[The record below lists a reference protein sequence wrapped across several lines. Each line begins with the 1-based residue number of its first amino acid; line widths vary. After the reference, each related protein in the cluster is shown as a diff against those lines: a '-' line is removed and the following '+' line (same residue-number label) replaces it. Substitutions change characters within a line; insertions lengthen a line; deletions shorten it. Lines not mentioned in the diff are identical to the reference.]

1 MIETGTI
8 TANGQK
14 SNPIVGKKVYV
25 DLTFA
30 GVATVAVEWQLDG
43 TNWRKIADKTASEQ
57 FVIDAGGI
65 PVRLNCTA
73 FTNNVTY
80 ALKVV

>member
-1 MIETGTI
+1 MIEKGTFAATGQSPVVV
-8 TANGQK
+8 GQ
-14 SNPIVGKKVYV
+14 KVYV

-30 GVATVAVEWQLDG
+30 GTATVAVEWQVDG

-57 FVIDAGGI
+57 FVIDAGGV

-73 FTNNVTY
+73 YTNNVSY
-80 ALKVV
+80 ALKV

>member
-1 MIETGTI
+1 MLEKGTI

-14 SNPIVGKKVYV
+14 SAPVVGNKVYV

-30 GVATVAVEWQLDG
+30 GAATIAVEWQVDG
-43 TNWRKIADKTASEQ
+43 ANWRKLADKTASEQ
-57 FVIDAGGI
+57 FVIDAGGV

-73 FTNNVTY
+73 FTASVSY
-80 ALKVV
+80 ALKV